1 MLRISSHGLRTQKRV
16 FLTFDDGPNPYFTEQ
31 VLKTLDEFGVKATFF
46 ILGVRA
52 QQYPDLLCKIKNSGH
67 EIGNHTYSHSLADFD
82 KCEQILNQQGIQSQ
96 FVRPPYFD
104 PKYCTDKHFFHNRTI
119 ILGDARTYD
128 YTGISAKEI
137 LTNCENNVQNGSI
150 LTFHDGS
157 DQLHEMPDR
166 PKEMLKSLP
175 FIIDFLLKDYTI
187 SVLDNALLDFNPDV
201 D

>member
-1 MLRISSHGLRTQKRV
+1 M
-16 FLTFDDGPNPYFTEQ
+16 
-31 VLKTLDEFGVKATFF
+31 
-46 ILGVRA
+46 
-52 QQYPDLLCKIKNSGH
+52 
-67 EIGNHTYSHSLADFD
+67 ADFD
-82 KCEQILNQQGIQSQ
+82 KCEQILNQYGIQSQ

>member
-31 VLKTLDEFGVKATFF
+31 VLKILDEFGVKATFF

-52 QQYPDLLCKIKNSGH
+52 QQYPDMLCKIKNSGH
-67 EIGNHTYSHSLADFD
+67 KIGNHTYSHSLADFY
-82 KCEQILNQQGIQSQ
+82 KCEQILNQYGIQSQ

-137 LTNCENNVQNGSI
+137 LTNCKNNVQNGSI

-157 DQLHEMPDR
+157 DKLHEMPDR